1 MYNTSFC
8 KYLTKLTVVFAL
20 FALLPIVLGSFG
32 IASTIGSYLMSILC
46 FFIIT
51 IVSAK
56 LVLGENRYVRFYA
69 IVFIVEILIGL
80 LHYLY
85 FVDSTYFSTN
95 GDASGAFWHEY
106 LSVYDAVSRLNDTRN
121 SYGVFYWMTAD
132 EFQVTHPEIWHIIS
146 WPFYYLG
153 NKWLNYS
160 ALNVFCCLLTSM
172 NLVCLYLNF
181 YPVNEDAEKKIRLWT
196 AFFPSFLL
204 SGTVWR
210 DPFGIALISI
220 GVVLTMLSRNMI
232 EKVGSLILYG
242 SFAFVQRTVYLFIAG
257 VSSFWG
263 QINRVKGTSMK
274 LLLFVVG
281 IFVFYYISGIT
292 SEVNSAEY
300 NSGYINTMSFIA
312 LPIKIIFGMIGPFPW
327 TLFPTLVERNPA
339 FAWQLQDYL
348 MGIFQLGFLFCIIF
362 NWKRISFKDLDAM
375 TVMGLGIMF
384 SGFLTKQLH
393 IGYVSEGLLF
403 TLPWFFSQV
412 NDVFNRYF
420 RSSLSILVLLN
431 ILLLFVG
438 NMSISSLW
446 R

>member
-1 MYNTSFC
+1 MNNVSFYR
-8 KYLTKLTVVFAL
+8 YLTKSILIFVL
-20 FALLPIVLGSFG
+20 FALLPIAFGSLG
-32 IASTIGSYLMSILC
+32 INTTTGSYLISILC

-56 LVLGENRYVRFYA
+56 LILGKSRYIRFYA

-95 GDASGAFWHEY
+95 GDASSTFWHEY
-106 LSVYDAVSRLNDTRN
+106 LSVYDAVGRLNDARN
-121 SYGVFYWMTAD
+121 SYGVFYWMPAD

-146 WPFYYLG
+146 WPFYFLG

-181 YPVNEDAEKKIRLWT
+181 YPIDRDVEKKIRLWT

-210 DPFGIALISI
+210 DPLGIALISV
-220 GVVLTMLSRNMI
+220 GVVFTMLSRSII

-242 SFAFVQRTVYLFIAG
+242 SFAFAQRTVYLFIAG
-257 VSSFWG
+257 VSFFWG
-263 QINRVKGTSMK
+263 QISRVKSTMMK
-274 LLLFVVG
+274 FLVFVVG
-281 IFVFYYISGIT
+281 VFIFYYLSKIT
-292 SEVNSAEY
+292 SDVNSAEY

-327 TLFPTLVERNPA
+327 ILFPTLVERNPA

-362 NWKRISFKDLDAM
+362 NWKRISFKNLDAM
-375 TVMGLGIMF
+375 TVMGLGIML
-384 SGFLTKQLH
+384 SGLLTKQLH

-412 NDVFNRYF
+412 GDIYNKYF
-420 RSSLSILVLLN
+420 RYSLSVLVLLN
-431 ILLLFVG
+431 ILLMFVG

-446 R
+446 H

>member
-20 FALLPIVLGSFG
+20 FALLPIALGSFG

-46 FFIIT
+46 FFIIM

-210 DPFGIALISI
+210 DPFGIALISV

-420 RSSLSILVLLN
+420 RYSLSILVLLN

>member
-20 FALLPIVLGSFG
+20 FALLPIALGSFG

-210 DPFGIALISI
+210 DPFGIALISV

-232 EKVGSLILYG
+232 EKVAPCMQLVDYAKDAIRELGMEPNTDPIRGGTDGAQL
-242 SFAFVQRTVYLFIAG
+242 SFRGLPCPNLGTGGYAFHGPYEH
-257 VSSFWG
+257 
-263 QINRVKGTSMK
+263 
-274 LLLFVVG
+274 
-281 IFVFYYISGIT
+281 IT
-292 SEVNSAEY
+292 AE
-300 NSGYINTMSFIA
+300 
-312 LPIKIIFGMIGPFPW
+312 GMD
-327 TLFPTLVERNPA
+327 TAVH
-339 FAWQLQDYL
+339 
-348 MGIFQLGFLFCIIF
+348 
-362 NWKRISFKDLDAM
+362 
-375 TVMGLGIMF
+375 VMLGILKRF
-384 SGFLTKQLH
+384 AQ
-393 IGYVSEGLLF
+393 
-403 TLPWFFSQV
+403 
-412 NDVFNRYF
+412 
-420 RSSLSILVLLN
+420 
-431 ILLLFVG
+431 
-438 NMSISSLW
+438 
-446 R
+446 

>member
-362 NWKRISFKDLDAM
+362 RYILYFKLNHY
-375 TVMGLGIMF
+375 I
-384 SGFLTKQLH
+384 
-393 IGYVSEGLLF
+393 Y
-403 TLPWFFSQV
+403 
-412 NDVFNRYF
+412 
-420 RSSLSILVLLN
+420 SS
-431 ILLLFVG
+431 
-438 NMSISSLW
+438 
-446 R
+446 